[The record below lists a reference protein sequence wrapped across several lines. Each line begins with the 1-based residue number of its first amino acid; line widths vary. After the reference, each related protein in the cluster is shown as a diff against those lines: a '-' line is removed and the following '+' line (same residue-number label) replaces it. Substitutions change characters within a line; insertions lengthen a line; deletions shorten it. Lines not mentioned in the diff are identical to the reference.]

1 MSQAVR
7 DAVRRAEKLEA
18 VAREQRAQLERVGRA
33 AADDPEFARL
43 VKLYSDLALA
53 ADPMKGRPIES
64 GGSCHPDD
72 RPLIYLATQK
82 ARLRK
87 RQVDRGVRGLS
98 KFIDQSMDESEPDPP
113 GDACPCCGGQVD
125 RQGRPPDRR
134 RLARL
139 FLEQN
144 LQAGPVCEEHVRAA
158 AQTLG
163 IAKDTLKRAAQE
175 LRVRRFEENNVWWW
189 QLGEVL

>member
-1 MSQAVR
+1 MSQVR
-7 DAVRRAEKLEA
+7 EAARRLEKLEA
-18 VAREQRAQLERVGRA
+18 VTREQRAQLERVGRA
-33 AADDPEFARL
+33 SIDDPEFSRL

-53 ADPMKGRPIES
+53 ADPMKGRPTES

-82 ARLRK
+82 ARQRK

-98 KFIDQSMDESEPDPP
+98 RFIDQSMDESEPDPP
-113 GDACPCCGGQVD
+113 GDACPCCGSQVD
-125 RQGRPPDRR
+125 RQGRPPNRR

-144 LQAGPVCEEHVRAA
+144 LQAGPVREEHVRAA
-158 AQTLG
+158 AQSQSVAIAQSTLR
-163 IAKDTLKRAAQE
+163 RAADE
-175 LRVRRFEENNVWWW
+175 LGVVRFDEDGMRWWR
-189 QLGEVL
+189 LP